1 MRLSRNVVVLSWVSF
16 FQDAASEMLYPVLP
30 LFLTTVLGAPPVAI
44 GVIEG
49 LAEGTASLLK
59 GVSGRLADV
68 YARRP
73 LVAAGYGI
81 STVAKGLLA
90 LATGWP
96 FVLACRVLDRA
107 GKGLRTSPRDAL
119 IATDTPPEL
128 RGRAFGFHRAF
139 DTAGAVVGPLLGLAL
154 YEAVHRE
161 MRPLFLFAVIP
172 AAVSVSLIAFVREGS
187 APKAPAEAKGG
198 ACFTPA
204 YRRVVGFL
212 AVFGLANFSDAFVI
226 LRVKQLGLG
235 FAAVMLAYA
244 LYNASYAILS
254 YPAGIVSDRLSRPLV
269 FAVGLLLFAVAYLGF
284 GLAGSAPW
292 AWGLLAV
299 YGAYAALTD
308 GVGKAWICDLLPPE
322 SMGAGLGFYQGI
334 VGAAS
339 LIAGIW
345 AGLAWGEDGRLP
357 FLISGSV
364 VCALVGVLS
373 LQRSKFGLVEREG
386 IQRH

>member
-1 MRLSRNVVVLSWVSF
+1 
-16 FQDAASEMLYPVLP
+16 LP

-49 LAEGTASLLK
+49 VAEGTASLLK
-59 GVSGRLADV
+59 GVSGRLADF

-81 STVAKGLLA
+81 STVAKGLLVF
-90 LATGWP
+90 ATGWG
-96 FVLACRVLDRA
+96 FVLICRVLDRA

-119 IATDTPPEL
+119 IAADTPPEL

-154 YEAVHRE
+154 YEAVHHE

-172 AAVSVSLIAFVREGS
+172 AAMSVLLIGFVREGGS
-187 APKAPAEAKGG
+187 ARVVRAETKVRVS
-198 ACFTPA
+198 FPPA

-212 AVFGLANFSDAFVI
+212 AVFGLVNFSDAFVI

-235 FAAVMLAYA
+235 FVAVMLAYA
-244 LYNASYAILS
+244 LYNASYAFLS
-254 YPAGIVSDRLSRPLV
+254 YPAGIVSDRLPRPLV
-269 FAVGLLLFAVAYLGF
+269 FAAGLLLFAVAYVGF
-284 GLAGSAPW
+284 GLVGGARW
-292 AWGLLAV
+292 VWLLLVV
-299 YGAYAALTD
+299 YGGFAALTD
-308 GVGKAWICDLLPPE
+308 GVGKAWISDLLPGE
-322 SMGAGLGFYQGI
+322 CMGAGLGYYQGI

-345 AGLAWGEDGRLP
+345 AGLAWGSDGRLP

-364 VCALVGVLS
+364 VCALAAILS
-373 LQRSKFGLVEREG
+373 FQRHRFGALKREG
-386 IQRH
+386 I